1 MMRSLY
7 VYLGLGAAVVGLGLY
22 AWGLS
27 GRLDHER
34 ERREFAE
41 GWASSYA
48 DQLAIERDELHRV
61 NQLLEDL
68 QNKEVEIVY
77 VDKIVTKEVIKYR
90 DRIVN
95 RCQLVSDWVCIAN
108 SAAYG
113 VPADCGASQIQSRN
127 P

>member
-1 MMRSLY
+1 MRSLY

-48 DQLAIERDELHRV
+48 DQLAIERDEVHRV
-61 NQLLEDL
+61 NQLLEEL
-68 QNKEVEIVY
+68 QNKEAEIRY
-77 VDKIVTKEVIKYR
+77 VDRVVQKEVIKYR
-90 DRIVN
+90 DRVIN
-95 RCQLVSDWVCIAN
+95 RCQLSEHWLRIHN
-108 SAAYG
+108 EAAT
-113 VPADCGASQIQSRN
+113 GAGTDSGPSEVQD
-127 P
+127 

>member
-1 MMRSLY
+1 MKSLY

-48 DQLAIERDELHRV
+48 DQLAIERYEVHRV
-61 NQLLEDL
+61 NQLLEEL
-68 QNKEVEIVY
+68 QNKEAEIVY

-108 SAAYG
+108 SAASG
-113 VPADCGASQIQSRN
+113 VPADCGASQIQGRN

>member
-7 VYLGLGAAVVGLGLY
+7 IYLGLGAAVLGLGLY

-48 DQLAIERDELHRV
+48 DQLAIERDEVHRV
-61 NQLLEDL
+61 NQLLEEL
-68 QNKEVEIVY
+68 QNKEAEIVY
-77 VDKIVTKEVIKYR
+77 VDKVVQKEIVRYR
-90 DRIVN
+90 DRVIN
-95 RCQLVSDWVCIAN
+95 RCQLSDDWVCIHN
-108 SAAYG
+108 AAAKG
-113 VPADCGASQIQSRN
+113 LPADCGTGQVQSA

>member
-1 MMRSLY
+1 MIRSLY
-7 VYLGLGAAVVGLGLY
+7 VYLVLGAAVVGLGLY

-27 GRLDHER
+27 SRLDHER

-68 QNKEVEIVY
+68 QNKEAEIVY

-108 SAAYG
+108 ASAKG
-113 VPADCGASQIQSRN
+113 LPADCGTGQVQN
-127 P
+127 